1 MKKRILWIE
10 DDYYAIKGLVRPL
23 EKAGFVVEAATSA
36 IDGFNLAVHWELYD
50 VIVVDLIL
58 PLSNDNKAVPEKV
71 SAWQKEDHV
80 GVGIMKWL
88 LLDLKVKCPVM
99 LLSVVRNPAQTYK
112 LDVMGLAAYLPK
124 RGLLPTQ
131 VKAEIF
137 RLLGISS
144 DAPDAIRL

>member
-1 MKKRILWIE
+1 MNKRILWIE

-36 IDGFNLAVHWELYD
+36 LDGFNRAQHWEQYD
-50 VIVVDLIL
+50 LIVVDLIL
-58 PLSNDNKAVPEKV
+58 PISNETKPVPDKV
-71 SAWQKEDHV
+71 SAWQKEEHV
-80 GVGIMKWL
+80 GVGILKWL
-88 LLDLKVKCPVM
+88 LGELKVKCPVM

-112 LDVMGLAAYLPK
+112 LDSLGLAAYLPK

-131 VKAEIF
+131 VKAEVF

>member
-1 MKKRILWIE
+1 MNKRILWIE

-23 EKAGFVVEAATSA
+23 EKAGFVVDAATSA
-36 IDGFNLAVHWELYD
+36 LDGFNRALHWEQYD
-50 VIVVDLIL
+50 LIVVDLIL
-58 PLSNDNKAVPEKV
+58 PISNETKPVPDKV
-71 SAWQKEDHV
+71 STWQKEEHV
-80 GVGIMKWL
+80 GVGILKWL
-88 LLDLKVKCPVM
+88 LSELKVKCPVM

-112 LDVMGLAAYLPK
+112 LDSLGLAAYLPK

-131 VKAEIF
+131 VKAEVF